1 LNRCLYRPGYYLF
14 RASELTLHP
23 QGPGRKTEGG
33 GGKAELAE
41 DKLAKKNSEF
51 ITEKADLV
59 EKRKNDSVTLKSLQ
73 ADVQTLRTYMR
84 QAELGWDLLNT
95 DVFGKNTDP

>member
-59 EKRKNDSVTLKSLQ
+59 EKRKKDNIILKDLQ
-73 ADVQTLRTYMR
+73 ADVQTHQTYMH
-84 QAELGWDLLNT
+84 QAEQSRDLLNA
-95 DVFGKNTDP
+95 DIMGEVPDP